1 MESAAA
7 LPSHVLTH
15 PGPTEDDISLYRRYS
30 ADVAAGVAVVS
41 TLLRG
46 RDYAAT
52 VSGFLSVS
60 YDPPTMLVSLYAES
74 RIAEAVAASGTWALS
89 VLGSR
94 HRSTADWLASPGTPV
109 EGLLAQIPCRRGT
122 ETGAAVVDGALA
134 YFELSS
140 TAVHAAATHIL
151 VVGEVLS
158 MGSLATGAEGMDPLV
173 HFGAAYHRLQS

>member
-1 MESAAA
+1 MENTTG
-7 LPSHVLTH
+7 LPGHVLAR
-15 PGPTEDDISLYRRYS
+15 PVPTADDVSLYRGYS
-30 ADVAAGVAVVS
+30 ADIAAGVAVIS

-74 RIAEAVAASGTWALS
+74 RIAEAVTASGTWALS

-109 EGLLAQIPCRRGT
+109 EGLLAQIPFRRGA
-122 ETGAAVVDGALA
+122 ESGAAVIDGSLA
-134 YFELSS
+134 YFELRS

-158 MGSLATGAEGMDPLV
+158 MGTLMAGVEGMDPLV
-173 HFGAAYHRLQS
+173 HFGSAYHRLQN